1 MSGVSLDWSSAEV
14 RDGKLEVALRG
25 ELPAGWK
32 DSFVRTVTLLHGD
45 EWGKV
50 TVKKDRIRVHRVAE
64 GDEDR
69 LRHFLESVV
78 LQANAA
84 VEPVEAEDHKDGDA
98 DEDESSDLNTAMTRR
113 FRSFAADTD
122 KQER

>member
-1 MSGVSLDWSSAEV
+1 MNAVMLDWSSAEV

-32 DSFVRTVTLLHGD
+32 DGFARTVALLHGD

-50 TVKKDRIRVHRVAE
+50 TVKKDRIRVNRVAE

-84 VEPVEAEDHKDGDA
+84 VEPAEAEDHKGDDRDDDG
-98 DEDESSDLNTAMTRR
+98 SSDLNAAMTER

-122 KQER
+122 KEER